1 MDSATSARSIGVA
14 ALGAPRSTLAALRQT
29 ARTELP
35 ADMTVTAGAAVE
47 NVKLDISTAGSAMR
61 SIEDAVRRATVVDP
75 QTRQMVFRAT
85 DPRSGRVLVQIPDEA
100 LLRLRAYV
108 QKEAARQSKASEGL
122 KVEKIA

>member
-1 MDSATSARSIGVA
+1 MDSASSARSIGVA
-14 ALGAPRSTLAALRQT
+14 ALGAPRSALAPVRQT

-35 ADMTVTAGAAVE
+35 ADMTVTAAAPVL
-47 NVKLDISTAGSAMR
+47 NVKLDISTVGSAMR
-61 SIEDAVRRATVVDP
+61 SIEDSVRRATVLDP

-85 DPRSGRVLVQIPDEA
+85 DQRTGRVIQQIPDEA

-108 QKEAARQSKASEGL
+108 QSEAARQGKASEGL

>member
-14 ALGAPRSTLAALRQT
+14 ALGAPRSLLAAVRQT

-35 ADMTVTAGAAVE
+35 ADMTVTAAAPAE
-47 NVKLDISTAGSAMR
+47 NVKLDISTVGSAMR
-61 SIEDAVRRATVVDP
+61 SIEDSVRRATVLDP

-85 DPRSGRVLVQIPDEA
+85 DQRTGRVIQQIPDDA

-108 QKEAARQSKASEGL
+108 KSEAARQSQASEGL